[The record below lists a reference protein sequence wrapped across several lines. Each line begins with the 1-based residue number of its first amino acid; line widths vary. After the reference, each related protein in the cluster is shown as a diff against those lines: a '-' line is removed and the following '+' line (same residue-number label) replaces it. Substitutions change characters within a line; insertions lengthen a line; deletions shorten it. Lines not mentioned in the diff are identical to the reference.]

1 MHGLVNRAI
10 ECFLRDT
17 YSLALWSE
25 VARDARLGF
34 DSFEPMLIYDIAQ
47 TEAVIQSAARRLAR
61 PREALLED
69 VGIYLVS
76 HRTTEPLRR
85 LLRFGGVTFTDFLHS
100 LDDLP
105 DRARLA
111 VPELDLPRLR
121 LTGLGPHRFRLIC
134 ASPIAGMGHVVVG
147 LLRAMADDYG
157 VLVLLEHRG
166 QTAEGEIVSI
176 ALLDAAFAAGRPFDL
191 AERLG

>member
-1 MHGLVNRAI
+1 MHGLVNRAL

-17 YSLALWSE
+17 YSPALWVE

-34 DSFEPMLIYDIAQ
+34 DSFEPMLIYDPSE
-47 TEAVIQSAARRLAR
+47 TEAVIAAAGARLAR

-69 VGIYLVS
+69 VGTYLVS
-76 HRTTEPLRR
+76 HPTTEPLRR

-111 VPELDLPRLR
+111 LPELDLPDLR
-121 LTGLGPHRFRLIC
+121 LTGQGQQRFRLIC
-134 ASPIAGMGHVVVG
+134 ASPIAGMGYVMMG

-157 VLVLLEHRG
+157 VLVMLDHRG
-166 QTAEGEIVSI
+166 LTAEGEVVSI
-176 ALLDAAFAAGRPFDL
+176 VLLDAAFSAGRPFDL

>member
-10 ECFLRDT
+10 QCFLRDT
-17 YSLALWSE
+17 YGPEFWAE

-47 TEAVIQSAARRLAR
+47 TEAVITAATRRLAR
-61 PREALLED
+61 SRDALFED
-69 VGIYLVS
+69 VGTYLVS

-85 LLRFGGVTFTDFLHS
+85 LLRFGGVTFADFLYS

-111 VPELDLPRLR
+111 LPELDLPKLH
-121 LTGLGPHRFRLIC
+121 LIDMSPHRFRLVC
-134 ASPIAGMGHVVVG
+134 TSPIAGMGHVVVG

-157 VLVLLEHRG
+157 VLVLLEHHGDRP
-166 QTAEGEIVSI
+166 EGEVISI
-176 ALLDAAFAAGRPFDL
+176 ALLDAAFAAGRRFDL
-191 AERLG
+191 AERPV

>member
-17 YSLALWSE
+17 YSPALWAD

-34 DSFEPMLIYDIAQ
+34 DTFEPMLTYELSE
-47 TEAVIQSAARRLAR
+47 TEAVIAAAAHRLSR
-61 PREALLED
+61 SRDALLED
-69 VGIYLVS
+69 VGTYLVS
-76 HRTTEPLRR
+76 HPTTARLRR

-111 VPELDLPRLR
+111 LPDLDLPDLQI
-121 LTGLGPHRFRLIC
+121 TELGPNRFRLIC
-134 ASPIAGMGHVVVG
+134 ASPLDGMGHVMLG

-157 VLVLLEHRG
+157 VLVMLVHRG
-166 QTAEGEIVSI
+166 QTPEGEAVSI
-176 ALLDAAFAAGRPFDL
+176 ALLDPAFSAGRPFDL